1 VTGFLLLR
9 RSQLCRPRCSLKAK
23 RKSSDRIYLWMECMR
38 TQRQFPRHSR
48 YQVSLASRPMFLPS
62 CLCSSRFPRQACLG
76 HSPKYSTLDQ
86 CFLLQQIRRLLPP
99 RAR

>member
-1 VTGFLLLR
+1 
-9 RSQLCRPRCSLKAK
+9 
-23 RKSSDRIYLWMECMR
+23 MECMR